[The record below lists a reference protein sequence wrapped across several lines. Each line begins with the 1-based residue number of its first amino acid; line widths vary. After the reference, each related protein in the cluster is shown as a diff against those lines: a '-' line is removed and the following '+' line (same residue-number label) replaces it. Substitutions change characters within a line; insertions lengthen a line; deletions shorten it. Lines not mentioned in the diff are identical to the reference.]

1 MEADMKN
8 FTIFCAFLLFFVC
21 SSASAVTLEW
31 KFAAGDEENYRLTQS
46 AKLSSGE
53 GNALKQFAAI
63 EQELDIKWK
72 VLEVDKQ
79 GTATITVQ
87 IAAMSML
94 ASGPDGQEV
103 RFDSESTDEPQGY
116 AAILRP
122 LGKRLSESEVQLKM
136 SPRGEVTDVK
146 LPEELSDAVKS
157 VPGGKKFAID
167 GGMSSFESLARLGA
181 PRLWPS
187 EEVTAE
193 TSWNEKREIELP
205 VLGKVDSEFVY
216 TVEEPI
222 SEDRV
227 AIDQVL
233 KLDASK
239 VAADLRMKIIN
250 QESAGTIDF
259 NVAEGRSDLSNL
271 TYVAEFEQKSQEAS
285 RMKLEHTIEFR
296 RVVDDSQ

>member
-1 MEADMKN
+1 MRNKVSLS
-8 FTIFCAFLLFFVC
+8 LLLIALFSNNVFGI
-21 SSASAVTLEW
+21 TLAW
-31 KFAAGDEENYRLTQS
+31 KFAPGDEENYRLTQS

-53 GNALKQFAAI
+53 GDALKQFAAI

-72 VLEVDKQ
+72 VIEVDNQ
-79 GTATITVQ
+79 GIATIAVQ

-157 VPGGKKFAID
+157 IPGGKKFAID

-233 KLDASK
+233 KLDARK
-239 VAADLRMKIIN
+239 VAADLRMKIVN
-250 QESAGTIDF
+250 QESAGTIDY
-259 NVAEGRSDLSNL
+259 NVAEGRPDLSNL
-271 TYVAEFEQKSQEAS
+271 TYVAEFEQKGQEES

>member
-1 MEADMKN
+1 MKRS
-8 FTIFCAFLLFFVC
+8 TIFCVLLLLLLC
-21 SSASAVTLEW
+21 PSASAITLAW

-53 GNALKQFAAI
+53 GDALKQFAAI

-72 VLEVDKQ
+72 VLEVDEQ

-103 RFDSESTDEPQGY
+103 RFDSESTEEPQGY

-146 LPEELSDAVKS
+146 IPDELSEAVKS
-157 VPGGKKFAID
+157 VPGGKKFAED
-167 GGMSSFESLARLGA
+167 GGVTSFESLARLGS
-181 PRLWPS
+181 PMMFPVEDLS
-187 EEVTAE
+187 AE
-193 TSWNEKREIELP
+193 TTWNEKREIELP
-205 VLGKVDSEFVY
+205 VLGKVASEFVY

-222 SEDRV
+222 AEDRV
-227 AIDQVL
+227 SIDQML

-239 VAADLRMKIIN
+239 AEGDLRLKLVN

-259 NVAEGRSDLSNL
+259 NVAEGRPELSNL
-271 TYVAEFEQKSQEAS
+271 SYRAEFEQKSQGQS

>member
-1 MEADMKN
+1 MKRS
-8 FTIFCAFLLFFVC
+8 TIYCALLLRLLC
-21 SSASAVTLEW
+21 PSASAVTLEW

-46 AKLSSGE
+46 AKLSSSE
-53 GNALKQFAAI
+53 GDALKQFAAI

-72 VLEVDKQ
+72 VLEVDEQ

-94 ASGPDGQEV
+94 ASGPDGQQV
-103 RFDSESTDEPQGY
+103 RFDSESTEEPQGY

-122 LGKRLSESEVQLKM
+122 LGKRLSESEVQMKM
-136 SPRGEVTDVK
+136 SARGEVTDIK
-146 LPEELSDAVKS
+146 LPDELSEAVKS
-157 VPGGKKFAID
+157 VPGGKKFAED
-167 GGMSSFESLARLGA
+167 GGVTSFESLARLGA
-181 PRLWPS
+181 PRLLP
-187 EEVTAE
+187 EDEITAE

-205 VLGKVDSEFVY
+205 VLGKVASEFVY

-222 SEDRV
+222 AEDRDS
-227 AIDQVL
+227 IDQML

-239 VAADLRMKIIN
+239 AEGDLRLKLVN

-259 NVAEGRSDLSNL
+259 NVAEGRPELSNL
-271 TYVAEFEQKSQEAS
+271 SYRAEFEQKSQGQS

>member
-1 MEADMKN
+1 MKYS
-8 FTIFCAFLLFFVC
+8 TIWCVFLSLLVC
-21 SSASAVTLEW
+21 SSALAATLEW
-31 KFAAGDEENYRLTQS
+31 KFAAGDEESYRLTQS
-46 AKLSSGE
+46 AKLFSGE
-53 GNALKQFAAI
+53 GDALKQFAAI

-72 VLEVDKQ
+72 VLDVDEQ

-146 LPEELSDAVKS
+146 LPDELSEAVKS
-157 VPGGKKFAID
+157 VPGGKKFAED
-167 GGMSSFESLARLGA
+167 GGVTSFESLARLGA
-181 PRLWPS
+181 PLIFPA
-187 EEVTAE
+187 EEIITE
-193 TSWNEKREIELP
+193 TSWEEKREIELP
-205 VLGKVDSEFVY
+205 VLGKVASEFVY
-216 TVEEPI
+216 TIEEPI
-222 SEDRV
+222 AEDRV
-227 AIDQVL
+227 SIDQVL

-239 VAADLRMKIIN
+239 AEGDLRLKLVN

-259 NVAEGRSDLSNL
+259 NVAEGRPELSNL
-271 TYVAEFEQKSQEAS
+271 SYRAEFEQKSQGQS

>member
-1 MEADMKN
+1 MKYS
-8 FTIFCAFLLFFVC
+8 TIYCVLLLLLLGP
-21 SSASAVTLEW
+21 SASAITLEW
-31 KFAAGDEENYRLTQS
+31 KFAAGDEESYRLTQS
-46 AKLSSGE
+46 AKISSGE
-53 GNALKQFAAI
+53 GDVLKQFAAI

-72 VLEVDKQ
+72 VLEVDEQ

-122 LGKRLSESEVQLKM
+122 LGQRLSESEVQMKM
-136 SPRGEVTDVK
+136 SSRGEVTDMK
-146 LPEELSDAVKS
+146 LPNELSEAVKS
-157 VPGGKKFAID
+157 IPSGKKFATD
-167 GGMSSFESLARLGA
+167 GGLASFESLARLGA
-181 PRLWPS
+181 PRLLPT
-187 EEVTAE
+187 EEISDE
-193 TSWNEKREIELP
+193 KSWKEQHEIELP
-205 VLGKVDSEFVY
+205 VLGKVASEFVY
-216 TVEEPI
+216 AVEEPLA
-222 SEDRV
+222 EDRV
-227 AIDQVL
+227 LIDQVL

-239 VAADLRMKIIN
+239 AEGDLRLKLVN

-259 NVAEGRSDLSNL
+259 NVVEGRPELSNL
-271 TYVAEFEQKSQEAS
+271 SYRAEFEQKSQGQS

>member
-1 MEADMKN
+1 MKY
-8 FTIFCAFLLFFVC
+8 FMILLVVISLLVC
-21 SSASAVTLEW
+21 SSASAVTLAW
-31 KFAAGDEENYRLTQS
+31 RFAAGDEENYRLTQS

-53 GNALKQFAAI
+53 GDALKQFAAI

-72 VLEVDKQ
+72 VLEVDEQ
-79 GTATITVQ
+79 GVATISVQ

-157 VPGGKKFAID
+157 VPGGKKFALD

-181 PRLWPS
+181 PRLLPA
-187 EEVTAE
+187 EEVTSE

-205 VLGKVDSEFVY
+205 VLAKVDSEFVY

-222 SEDRV
+222 SEERV

-239 VAADLRMKIIN
+239 VAADLRMKVVN

-259 NVAEGRSDLSNL
+259 NVAEGRPDLSNL
-271 TYVAEFEQKSQEAS
+271 TYVAEFEQKSQEES

>member
-1 MEADMKN
+1 MKYSM
-8 FTIFCAFLLFFVC
+8 ILCVFLLLHVC
-21 SSASAVTLEW
+21 LSASAATLAW
-31 KFAAGDEENYRLTQS
+31 KFTAGDEESYRLTQS

-53 GNALKQFAAI
+53 GDALKQFAAI

-72 VLEVDKQ
+72 VLEVDDQ

-146 LPEELSDAVKS
+146 LPDELSEAVKS
-157 VPGGKKFAID
+157 VPGGKKFAED
-167 GGMSSFESLARLGA
+167 GGVTSFESLARLGS
-181 PRLWPS
+181 PMMFPV
-187 EEVTAE
+187 EVLSAE
-193 TSWNEKREIELP
+193 TTWNEKREIELP
-205 VLGKVDSEFVY
+205 VLGKVASEFFY

-222 SEDRV
+222 AEDHV
-227 AIDQVL
+227 SIDQML

-239 VAADLRMKIIN
+239 AEGELRLKLVN

-259 NVAEGRSDLSNL
+259 NIAEGRPELSNL
-271 TYVAEFEQKSQEAS
+271 SYRAEFEQKSQGQS

>member
-1 MEADMKN
+1 MKRS
-8 FTIFCAFLLFFVC
+8 TIFCVLLLLLLC
-21 SSASAVTLEW
+21 PSASAITLAW

-53 GNALKQFAAI
+53 GDALKQFAAI

-72 VLEVDKQ
+72 VLEVDEQ

-103 RFDSESTDEPQGY
+103 RFDSESTEEPQGY

-146 LPEELSDAVKS
+146 IPDELSEAVKS
-157 VPGGKKFAID
+157 VPGGKKFAED
-167 GGMSSFESLARLGA
+167 GGVTSFESLARLGS
-181 PRLWPS
+181 PMMFPVEDLS
-187 EEVTAE
+187 AE
-193 TSWNEKREIELP
+193 TTWNEKREIELP
-205 VLGKVDSEFVY
+205 VLGKVASEFVY

-222 SEDRV
+222 AEDRV
-227 AIDQVL
+227 SIDQML

-239 VAADLRMKIIN
+239 AEGDLRLKLVN

-259 NVAEGRSDLSNL
+259 NVAVGRPELSNL
-271 TYVAEFEQKSQEAS
+271 SYRAEFEQKSQGQS

>member
-1 MEADMKN
+1 MKYS
-8 FTIFCAFLLFFVC
+8 TIWCVFLSLLVC
-21 SSASAVTLEW
+21 SSASAATLAW

-53 GNALKQFAAI
+53 GDALKQFAAI

-72 VLEVDKQ
+72 VLEVDEQ

-122 LGKRLSESEVQLKM
+122 LGKRLSESEVQMKM
-136 SPRGEVTDVK
+136 SSRGEVTDIK
-146 LPEELSDAVKS
+146 LPDELSEAVKS
-157 VPGGKKFAID
+157 VPGGKKFAED
-167 GGMSSFESLARLGA
+167 GGVTSFESLARLGA
-181 PRLWPS
+181 PLIFPA
-187 EEVTAE
+187 EEIIAE
-193 TSWNEKREIELP
+193 TSWEEKREIELP
-205 VLGKVDSEFVY
+205 VLGKVASEFVY
-216 TVEEPI
+216 MVEKPPA
-222 SEDRV
+222 EDRV
-227 AIDQVL
+227 SIDQVL

-239 VAADLRMKIIN
+239 AEGDLRLKLVN

-259 NVAEGRSDLSNL
+259 NVAVGRPELSNL
-271 TYVAEFEQKSQEAS
+271 SYRAEFEQKSQGQS

>member
-1 MEADMKN
+1 MKRS
-8 FTIFCAFLLFFVC
+8 TIYCALLLLLLC
-21 SSASAVTLEW
+21 PSASAVTLEW

-46 AKLSSGE
+46 AKVSSGE
-53 GNALKQFAAI
+53 GDALKQFAAI

-72 VLEVDKQ
+72 VLEVDEQ

-122 LGKRLSESEVQLKM
+122 LGKRLSESEVQMKM
-136 SPRGEVTDVK
+136 SSRGEVTDVK
-146 LPEELSDAVKS
+146 LPDELSEAVKS
-157 VPGGKKFAID
+157 VPGGKKFAED
-167 GGMSSFESLARLGA
+167 GGVTSFESLARLGA
-181 PRLWPS
+181 PIMFPV
-187 EEVTAE
+187 EEMTAE
-193 TSWNEKREIELP
+193 ASWKEAREIELP
-205 VLGKVDSEFVY
+205 VLGKVASEFVY
-216 TVEEPI
+216 TIEEPI
-222 SEDRV
+222 AEDRV
-227 AIDQVL
+227 SIDQVL

-239 VAADLRMKIIN
+239 AEGDLRLKLVN

-259 NVAEGRSDLSNL
+259 NVAEGRPELSNL
-271 TYVAEFEQKSQEAS
+271 SYRAEFEQKSQGQS

>member
-1 MEADMKN
+1 MMRSSKVLISLILIALFSDS
-8 FTIFCAFLLFFVC
+8 AFG
-21 SSASAVTLEW
+21 VTLAW

-53 GNALKQFAAI
+53 GDALKQFAAI

-72 VLEVDKQ
+72 VLEVDEQ
-79 GTATITVQ
+79 GTATISVQ

-157 VPGGKKFAID
+157 VPGGKKFALD
-167 GGMSSFESLARLGA
+167 GGVTSFESLARLGA
-181 PRLWPS
+181 PLVFPA
-187 EEVTAE
+187 EDIKVE
-193 TSWNEKREIELP
+193 TSWDEKHEIELP
-205 VLGKVDSEFVY
+205 VLGMVTSEFVY

-222 SEDRV
+222 NEDRTT
-227 AIDQVL
+227 IDQVL

-239 VAADLRMKIIN
+239 AAGDLRMKLVN
-250 QESAGTIDF
+250 QESAGTVDF
-259 NVAEGRSDLSNL
+259 NVVEGRPDLSNL
-271 TYVAEFEQKSQEAS
+271 TYRAELEQKGQEKS